1 MVVSTTELIASA
13 LKKSISV
20 AEMIY
25 SEDVHVSI
33 ASCKNVIR
41 GWQRAGVHRWKDA
54 LNEFAVLWED
64 RVQSATRSTDGI
76 DKLPKSST
84 SIEPHDRWWKR
95 LSLNV
100 FPRT

>member
-1 MVVSTTELIASA
+1 M
-13 LKKSISV
+13 
-20 AEMIY
+20 
-25 SEDVHVSI
+25 SI

-76 DKLPKSST
+76 DKLPKS
-84 SIEPHDRWWKR
+84 
-95 LSLNV
+95 
-100 FPRT
+100 

>member
-1 MVVSTTELIASA
+1 MITSAAKKLVGTAGMIVCTAGMVVSTTELIASA

-76 DKLPKSST
+76 DKPPKS
-84 SIEPHDRWWKR
+84 
-95 LSLNV
+95 
-100 FPRT
+100 